1 MSEFR
6 GDVGTI
12 YTNKSDTSDL
22 GRWEAWFEDFNIIGQ
37 GNTELEAMHDA
48 ARMTLG
54 MHVLV
59 ISAITKLE
67 RDSTVSTTAGTG
79 D

>member
-12 YTNKSDTSDL
+12 YTNKSDTSNL
-22 GRWEAWFEDFNIIGQ
+22 GHWEAWFEDFNIIGQ
-37 GNTELEAMHDA
+37 GKTEIEALHDA

-59 ISAITKLE
+59 ISAITKME
-67 RDSTVSTTAGTG
+67 RDGTASPPAGTG